1 MAETLIDQIA
11 ARISPE
17 LIQKASEA
25 LGESEAGVA
34 KGFQTAIPAVLAK
47 FAAKAE
53 SPEGAAELLPTIND
67 VANDGGVLENASG
80 LLGAAAMELPAH
92 GRGQELLGTL
102 FGRQAPETVGKLAE
116 DAGIQ
121 AVSMGKLMSV
131 VSPILLA
138 LLGKQFAGN
147 ATAES
152 LSALTTAQKPGILGA
167 LGGLASGLKEK
178 AGDAADKAGDA
189 LGAATGAVTGAAG
202 AATDAVKNVA
212 GAAGGAVLGAGAAAA
227 GLASGAAEAVADKA
241 GDALDT
247 AKDLAGAAADK
258 VGDVAGDAVD
268 AVKNLAGGAMDKAG
282 DALGAT
288 GDAAKN
294 VAGVVGGAVSGAGA
308 AAAGLASGA
317 AGKAEDAAHKVGDAA
332 GAAAHKVG
340 DAAGKGLDAAEK
352 AVESVT
358 GGLPKWVLPA
368 AGVVLALLVLGYF
381 VRGCG
386 ASKTPDAGGGQT
398 AATSA
403 DATPEAPEASPDAE
417 ATPAPE
423 ASPDAMTEVK
433 VGGKT
438 LKAAANGVEGQLVA
452 FLSDP
457 AKQPDKDTWF
467 NFDNLQFE
475 TGKATLKPASKAQL
489 QNVAEILKSFPKA
502 AVKIGGYTDNTGN
515 KGANMKL
522 SADRATNV
530 VKQLVV
536 LGIAKDRLAS
546 EGYGDAHPA
555 ASNDTAEGREQ
566 NRRIAVRV
574 TQK

>member
-1 MAETLIDQIA
+1 M
-11 ARISPE
+11 
-17 LIQKASEA
+17 
-25 LGESEAGVA
+25 
-34 KGFQTAIPAVLAK
+34 
-47 FAAKAE
+47 
-53 SPEGAAELLPTIND
+53 
-67 VANDGGVLENASG
+67 
-80 LLGAAAMELPAH
+80 
-92 GRGQELLGTL
+92 
-102 FGRQAPETVGKLAE
+102 
-116 DAGIQ
+116 
-121 AVSMGKLMSV
+121 
-131 VSPILLA
+131 
-138 LLGKQFAGN
+138 
-147 ATAES
+147 
-152 LSALTTAQKPGILGA
+152 
-167 LGGLASGLKEK
+167 
-178 AGDAADKAGDA
+178 
-189 LGAATGAVTGAAG
+189 
-202 AATDAVKNVA
+202 
-212 GAAGGAVLGAGAAAA
+212 
-227 GLASGAAEAVADKA
+227 
-241 GDALDT
+241 
-247 AKDLAGAAADK
+247 
-258 VGDVAGDAVD
+258 
-268 AVKNLAGGAMDKAG
+268 
-282 DALGAT
+282 
-288 GDAAKN
+288 
-294 VAGVVGGAVSGAGA
+294 AGVVGGAVSGAGA

-381 VRGCG
+381 ARGCG
-386 ASKTPDAGGGQT
+386 APKTPDATAGQT
-398 AATSA
+398 TSA
-403 DATPEAPEASPDAE
+403 DATPVADATPDAE
-417 ATPAPE
+417 ASPAPE

-489 QNVAEILKSFPKA
+489 QNVAEILKSFPEA